1 VYNLLQK
8 ICEALKGIKQQTSL
22 DLSKRSYIGIGGE
35 AELALYPKTMEEVKR
50 IMSVLNT
57 FQSDY
62 CIVGNM
68 TNVLPPDQPKDK
80 IFVFMKELAGVQIDD
95 RVFVLAGTNASVL
108 LKLCRYAEKS
118 GAEFLAGIP
127 CTLGG
132 ALYMNAGVSGRYMS
146 DVVQSV
152 TVLRAGKIQTISLE
166 ECVYSYK
173 QSVFMNNNDVILGA
187 HLQLEDRSAF
197 VISQL
202 EKEYLERRAHLP
214 KGRSMGC
221 VFKNPSNGSAGY
233 WIEKAGLKGLRQGD
247 ASVAEE
253 HANFIINGG
262 NACEGDVRLL
272 IQKIKETVYAKF
284 GVALEEEIIYL
295 S

>member
-1 VYNLLQK
+1 MLQK

-22 DLSKRSYIGIGGE
+22 DLSKRSSIGIGGK
-35 AELALYPKTMEEVKR
+35 AKLALYPKTMEEVER
-50 IMSVLNT
+50 VISVLNT
-57 FQSDY
+57 FQAEY

-68 TNVLPPDQPKDK
+68 TNVLPPDFPKDK
-80 IFVFMKELAGVQIDD
+80 IFVFMKELVGVQIDD
-95 RVFVLAGTNASVL
+95 TVFVLAGTNASVL

-221 VFKNPSNGSAGY
+221 VFKNPPAGSAGY
-233 WIEKAGLKGLRQGD
+233 WIERAGLKGLRQGD
-247 ASVAEE
+247 AYVAEE

>member
-1 VYNLLQK
+1 MLQK

-22 DLSKRSYIGIGGE
+22 DLSKRSSIGIGGE
-35 AELALYPKTMEEVKR
+35 AKLALYPKTMEEVER
-50 IMSVLNT
+50 VISVLNT
-57 FQSDY
+57 FQAEY

-221 VFKNPSNGSAGY
+221 VFKNPPAGSAGY

-247 ASVAEE
+247 AFVAEE

-262 NACEGDVRLL
+262 NAREGDVRLL